1 MGSLIVVVV
10 VLGGVEDIGQA
21 RDSAVVLPNFHGDEG
36 KGLPAGRRELRGV
49 AVEDGVEL
57 VGAPFHSIDGDG
69 MCVALFGEEVVV
81 VLGGFTVAASP
92 EAQVAEHDAHGEV
105 EAL

>member
-1 MGSLIVVVV
+1 
-10 VLGGVEDIGQA
+10 
-21 RDSAVVLPNFHGDEG
+21 
-36 KGLPAGRRELRGV
+36 
-49 AVEDGVEL
+49 
-57 VGAPFHSIDGDG
+57 

-92 EAQVAEHDAHGEV
+92 EAQVAEYDAHGEV